1 MYVCTRY
8 LPTTRPIREGGELW
22 YFQVLN
28 DIYGT
33 LKAAFLFYKKLSND
47 LVEQGFSINPY
58 DICVANKIING
69 HQMTVVW
76 YVDNM
81 KISHKILQEVSV
93 VIEDLKA
100 KCQDEI
106 GKIKV
111 SRGKIHDYLGTTLD
125 YRNPGEVNI
134 DMAEYI

>member
-1 MYVCTRY
+1 
-8 LPTTRPIREGGELW
+8 
-22 YFQVLN
+22 
-28 DIYGT
+28 
-33 LKAAFLFYKKLSND
+33 
-47 LVEQGFSINPY
+47 
-58 DICVANKIING
+58 
-69 HQMTVVW
+69 MTVVW

-134 DMAEYI
+134 DMAEYV